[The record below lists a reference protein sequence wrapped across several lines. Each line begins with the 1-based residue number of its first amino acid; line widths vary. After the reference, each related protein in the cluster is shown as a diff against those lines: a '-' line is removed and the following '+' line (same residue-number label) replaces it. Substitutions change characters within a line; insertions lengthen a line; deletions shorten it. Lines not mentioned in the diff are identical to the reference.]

1 MNEPAPLPD
10 DLLEYLDA
18 AREPEP
24 VPAATKARLFASLG
38 PFLPPGGG
46 GGSPTGDAGGGPSS
60 IGGPSIGGA
69 TAAAGATTG
78 LLQGKLAVA
87 VVSAMIGALGGAT
100 VHATFA
106 PPRTVVVSSPVAASV
121 VTPVEQPAVTAVAAA
136 QAAEPAPSASVAVA
150 SASSLPSE
158 APALRKSS
166 MRAERILLEAANAA
180 LMRGD
185 HATAI
190 GSLQQHARTYPRG
203 ELAQERDILMAQAA
217 KLKAANKG
225 SAPR

>member
-18 AREPEP
+18 ARDPEP
-24 VPAATKARLFASLG
+24 APLATKERLLVRLG

-46 GGSPTGDAGGGPSS
+46 GGPS
-60 IGGPSIGGA
+60 IGGPSIGA
-69 TAAAGATTG
+69 ATTAASATSSW
-78 LLQGKLAVA
+78 LQGKLVVA
-87 VVSAMIGALGGAT
+87 AVSAMIGAIGGAT

-106 PPRTVVVSSPVAASV
+106 PQRTVVVSTPVDASV
-121 VTPVEQPAVTAVAAA
+121 APPLELAPVVSVAAA
-136 QAAEPAPSASVAVA
+136 PSVEVPPPSISVAVA

-180 LMRGD
+180 LIRGD
-185 HATAI
+185 YATATV
-190 GSLQQHARTYPRG
+190 SLREHARTYPRG

-217 KLKAANKG
+217 KLLAADKG